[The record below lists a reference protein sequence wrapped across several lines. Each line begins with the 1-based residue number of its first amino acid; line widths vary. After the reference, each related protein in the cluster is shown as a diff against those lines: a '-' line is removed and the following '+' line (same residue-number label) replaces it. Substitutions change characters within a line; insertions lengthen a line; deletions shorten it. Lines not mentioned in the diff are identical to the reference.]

1 MFLSPSLGALR
12 VMATRVNIGAKFA
25 GKPIVTGGLPHKI
38 AATTAEIASLAGHR
52 DCGNVGFVM
61 DNKRIALSLSAPAPY
76 IGDEGEFY
84 DPNFSYNFLG
94 FGGHCCGRAGGR
106 GHVRSCLVE
115 R

>member
-1 MFLSPSLGALR
+1 MFLLPSLGALR
-12 VMATRVNIGAKFA
+12 VMATRVNIGDKIA
-25 GKPIVTGGLPHKI
+25 GKPIVIGSRPHKI
-38 AATTAEIASLAGHR
+38 AARRAMIVILAGR
-52 DCGNVGFVM
+52 CDGGDVGFVM
-61 DNKRIALSLSAPAPY
+61 GNERIALSLSAPAPY
-76 IGDEGEFY
+76 IGNEGEFY